1 MSQYVSFYISDGERF
16 ISLDEFSRSTEIY
29 KAMADF
35 GYAPYE
41 KCGRSA
47 LRNFKPPSKQF

>member
-1 MSQYVSFYISDGERF
+1 MSQYVSFYISDGEQF

-29 KAMADF
+29 KAMANF

-41 KCGRSA
+41 KSA
-47 LRNFKPPSKQF
+47 AGQL

>member
-1 MSQYVSFYISDGERF
+1 MSQYVSFYISDGEQF

-29 KAMADF
+29 KAMADL
-35 GYAPYE
+35 AMLLQE

-47 LRNFKPPSKQF
+47 LRNFKPPLM